1 MQVVLLLG
9 VCCGSG
15 LFLRLWVGVW
25 LGMEGIEGSVAGE
38 VDGGGPHFASEL
50 LLLEGVNRL
59 FLRRHLMLV
68 DKFRQVLLHD
78 L

>member
-1 MQVVLLLG
+1 
-9 VCCGSG
+9 
-15 LFLRLWVGVW
+15 
-25 LGMEGIEGSVAGE
+25 VAGE